1 MGDRQ
6 AVLTQHA
13 LLPEVFATTAKQ
25 YPQSIAV
32 EVPPGRG
39 RPERQALTYA
49 ELDAVAERLADHL
62 APLIAG
68 AEAIVCLLIP
78 RTSPLLYAAQL
89 GVLKAGGA
97 YSCLDPGFPAER
109 MREILDDAAPVAVLA
124 DAAGCD
130 RLGGLGLAPGLVIDV
145 AQLAAA
151 APAAPR
157 ASVQVSPSGLA
168 YVIYTSGTTGKP
180 KGVMIEHRQIANLVA
195 SDVAEFALTPADRV
209 AQGSSSAYDSSI
221 EETWLAFSAGACLV
235 VMDDA
240 AARLGPDLVNWLV
253 MQKVTVL
260 CPPPTLLR
268 ATGCARPAEA
278 LPLLKLLYVGGEAL
292 PRDIADLWSKGRRLV
307 NGYGPTE
314 CAVTC
319 LRGDILPG
327 QPITIG
333 RPVPGMQAWV
343 LDENLCEVA
352 PGEQGELCMGGAG
365 VARGYRN
372 APELTAEKFVQHLQ
386 LGRIYRTGDLVDQDE
401 AGNFYYHGRIDA
413 QVKLRGYRI
422 ELGEIES
429 RLAALPGVRAAAC
442 RLQGE
447 GAGAELVAFIV
458 PDQDDNVPA
467 ADLLRQELAATLPAY
482 MVPQRIGVLAELPTS
497 VSGKLDRKALPQ
509 LGGQTAEATAQDIV
523 GPDNEMEA
531 LLAAGYADILKR
543 PVVSVLADFFTD
555 LGGDSLS
562 AAMLVTLLRENPAT
576 AWVTVS
582 DIYEARSARALA
594 ALTPPAGATAAG
606 SGEALQREGQSR
618 LWLANLVQV
627 SWLAGEILVGGWL
640 AWLTAFRIMPALYE
654 GMGLLTFLLLAPLL
668 ALGATALYIPASVI
682 FAVAVKRLVIGRYRP
697 IRTPVWS
704 SYYLRHWVVQ
714 QAARL
719 IPWPLLQGS
728 FAQQAALR
736 ALGARI
742 GKDVHIHRGVDLAR
756 GGWDLLTIGDN
767 VAIGQDAQIG
777 LTELDRGDLVV
788 GPITLEP
795 GATLQVRA
803 GLSPHSRIGAGAE
816 LTALSVINAGQEIP
830 PGELWSGVPAK
841 PVGLVQP
848 APAVTVPG
856 RRLSPWA
863 WDGAVFLAEALI
875 GGLIALPAQLAGLA
889 AMYAAGIDYDA
900 LWHWFYN
907 PVLDSKVAAVM
918 IGWTVLGLPLTLA
931 WTAVVIRLMG
941 PVKAGVHD
949 RWSLSYLRAWLKS
962 GLLTISGEWL
972 TGTMFWRGWL
982 RLAGMKLGRDCEIS
996 TIIDVVPE
1004 LVEIGEGTFFADGI
1018 YLGGAW
1024 VKQGGATLGQV
1035 SLSPNTFLGNHAV
1048 IPPATV
1054 LPPDILIGIST
1065 VAEPDRIA
1073 AGQSRFG
1080 HPSFDLPRREVVEV
1094 DRSLTHDPSPIRYWN
1109 RVFWEAL
1116 RFTLPIL
1123 PLMLLAHW
1131 YAWLAHGEQVAGPVE
1146 FALLVIPA
1154 ATLLPLLALCAAV
1167 LVAKWLLIG
1176 RVKPGQHALW
1186 SCWCSRWDF
1195 VYVVWARYASRIL
1208 RRLEGTFILP
1218 HYLRAMGLKLGRR
1231 VILGPQFAQVVDP
1244 DMIEIGNDATV
1255 TAMFQAHTFEDRVLK
1270 VGKVSI
1276 GDRATVA
1283 RATVPLYG
1291 ARVGAGAH
1299 VGAHSVIMKQEHLLP
1314 GVAYQGVPSRILG
1327 AE

>member
-6 AVLTQHA
+6 QVLMQHA
-13 LLPEVFATTAKQ
+13 LLPDVFAAAAKQ
-25 YPQSIAV
+25 YPQSPALEI
-32 EVPPGRG
+32 PPGRG
-39 RPERQALTYA
+39 RAERQVLTYS
-49 ELDAVAERLADHL
+49 ELDALAERLADHL
-62 APLIAG
+62 APLIGG

-124 DAAGCD
+124 DAQECS
-130 RLGGLGLAPGLVIDV
+130 RLNALGLPAGLVKDV
-145 AQLAAA
+145 ALLAAA

-157 ASVQVSPSGLA
+157 APVRLAPERLA

-195 SDVAEFALTPADRV
+195 SDLAEFGLAPADRV

-292 PRDIADLWSKGRRLV
+292 PRDIADLWGKGRRLV

-333 RPVPGMQAWV
+333 QPVPGMQAWV
-343 LDENLCEVA
+343 LDENLHEVA
-352 PGEQGELCMGGAG
+352 PGAQGELCMGGAG

-372 APELTAEKFVQHLQ
+372 APELTAEKFIQHPQ
-386 LGRIYRTGDLVDQDE
+386 LGRIYRTGDLVEQDE

-458 PDQDDNVPA
+458 PDQSDHVPA
-467 ADLLRQELAATLPAY
+467 ADQLRRELAATLPAY

-509 LGGQTAEATAQDIV
+509 LGEQTPAARPEVV
-523 GPDNEMEA
+523 GPDSEMEA
-531 LLAAGYADILKR
+531 LLASAYADILKR
-543 PVVSVLADFFTD
+543 PAVSVLDDFFVD

-562 AAMLVTLLRENPAT
+562 AAMLVTLLRDNPAT

-582 DIYEARSARALA
+582 DIYEARTPRALA
-594 ALTPPAGATAAG
+594 ALAPAADASGPVAAA
-606 SGEALQREGQSR
+606 ELQREGQPR

-627 SWLAGEILVGGWL
+627 SWLAGEVLIGGWL
-640 AWLTAFRIMPALYE
+640 AWLTAFRIMPALYD
-654 GMGLLTFLLLAPLL
+654 GMGLMAFLMLAPLL

-788 GPITLEP
+788 GPITLDD

-803 GLSPHSRIGAGAE
+803 GMSPHSRICAGAE
-816 LTALSVINAGQEIP
+816 LTALSVINTGQEIP
-830 PGELWSGVPAK
+830 SGELWSGVPAK
-841 PVGLVQP
+841 RVGMVQP
-848 APAVTVPG
+848 APALTVQG
-856 RRLSPWA
+856 RRLSPFA
-863 WDGAVFLAEALI
+863 WDSAVFLSEALV

-889 AMYAAGIDYDA
+889 AMHFAGIDYDA

-931 WTAVVIRLMG
+931 WTAVLIRLMG

-949 RWSLSYLRAWLKS
+949 RWSVPFLRAWLKS
-962 GLLTISGEWL
+962 GLLTLSGEWL

-1024 VKQGGATLGQV
+1024 VKQGRATLGQV

-1048 IPPATV
+1048 IRPNTV

-1094 DRSLTHDPSPIRYWN
+1094 DRSLTHNPSPIRYWN

-1123 PLMLLAHW
+1123 PMMLVAHW
-1131 YAWLAHGEQVAGPVE
+1131 YAWLAYGEQVAGLAE
-1146 FALLVIPA
+1146 YALLVIPA
-1154 ATLLPLLALCAAV
+1154 ATLLPMLALCIAV

-1218 HYLRAMGLKLGRR
+1218 HYLRAMGLKLGKR

-1244 DMIEIGNDATV
+1244 DMIEIGTDATV

-1276 GDRATVA
+1276 GEGATVA

-1291 ARVGAGAH
+1291 AQVGAGAH
-1299 VGAHSVIMKQEHLLP
+1299 VGAHSVIMKQERLLP
-1314 GVAYQGVPSRILG
+1314 GVAYQGVPTRIIG